1 MGRSVEKCECG
12 SELFYTCTCNK
23 EQHSHHCAQCGKKIY
38 IDWSRSTMY
47 ET

>member
-1 MGRSVEKCECG
+1 MGRNLEKCECG
-12 SELFYTCTCNK
+12 SDLFYTCKCV